1 MEKFDLNGSTFL
13 ITGGTGSFGT
23 SMLSRLIRNPKISE
37 IRIFSRDELKQEQ
50 LRTQIDDA
58 RVKYWVGD
66 TRDYAR
72 VREATLG
79 SDFVFHAA
87 ALKQVPTGEFFPFE
101 MVKTN
106 IIGSENV
113 IRASIEANVASVV
126 CLSTDKAVYPIN
138 SMGVSKAMME
148 RLAISRS
155 RETYSQKTKITVTR
169 YGNVMCSRG
178 SVIPRFLEQLS
189 AGTQLTITDSNM
201 TRFLMSLDNAID
213 LVLHSLQHADPGDL
227 HVMKAPA
234 ATISTLAQAISTVFD
249 KKRRFN
255 SNIIGVRHGE
265 KKHESLMS
273 AEELMSAVD
282 ENDFFKVPVDSR
294 GMKYEPYF
302 VKGAVKSIPEVGFTS
317 ANTTQLTLDETISL
331 LCSNS
336 EFIKLLEGLK

>member
-1 MEKFDLNGSTFL
+1 MENLDLDGATFL

-23 SMLSRLIRNPKISE
+23 SMLNRLICDPKISE

-50 LRTQIDDA
+50 LRNQIDDS
-58 RVKYWVGD
+58 RVKFWVGD
-66 TRDYAR
+66 TRDYTR
-72 VREATLG
+72 VREATFG

-113 IRASIEANVASVV
+113 IRASIEANVSSVV

-155 RETYSQKTKITVTR
+155 RESYSQKTKIAVTR

-178 SVIPRFLEQLS
+178 SVIPRFLEQLR
-189 AGTQLTITDSNM
+189 AGTQLTITDPDM

-213 LVLHSLQHADPGDL
+213 LVLHSLQNADPGDL

-249 KKRRFN
+249 EKRRFN
-255 SNIIGVRHGE
+255 PNIIGVRHGE

-302 VKGAVKSIPEVGFTS
+302 VKGAIKSIPEVGFTS
-317 ANTTQLTLDETISL
+317 SNTTQLTLDETISL

>member
-1 MEKFDLNGSTFL
+1 MDNSDLSGATFL

-23 SMLSRLIRNPKISE
+23 SMLNKLILDPKISE
-37 IRIFSRDELKQEQ
+37 IRVFSRDELKQDK
-50 LRTQIDDA
+50 LRNQIDDP
-58 RVKYWVGD
+58 RVKYLVGD
-66 TRDYAR
+66 TRDYTR
-72 VREATLG
+72 VREATSG

-113 IRASIEANVASVV
+113 IKASIEANVSSVV

-155 RETYSQKTKITVTR
+155 RESYSQKTKITVTR

-178 SVIPRFLEQLS
+178 SVIPRFLEQLR
-189 AGTQLTITDSNM
+189 AGTQPTITDPNM
-201 TRFLMSLDNAID
+201 TRFLMSLDDAID
-213 LVLHSLQHADPGDL
+213 LVFHSLQYAEPGDL

-234 ATISTLAQAISTVFD
+234 VTISTLAQAISTVFD
-249 KKRRFN
+249 KKRKFDPK
-255 SNIIGVRHGE
+255 IIGVRHGE

-282 ENDFFKVPVDSR
+282 ENAFFKVPVDSR
-294 GMKYEPYF
+294 SMKYEPYF
-302 VKGAVKSIPEVGFTS
+302 MSGTSKSIPEVGFTS
-317 ANTTQLTLDETISL
+317 SNTIQLSLDETISL

-336 EFIKLLEGLK
+336 EFIKALEDF